1 MELINP
7 LEISGKIMSLI
18 AEAKQFVII
27 VSPYYNFSRWDK
39 LLRVLE
45 KATSR
50 GIKMTFYVREGEY
63 KSIQELRKFG
73 LEYIEF
79 ENLHAKLYLNESTGI
94 ISSMNLNMSS
104 DTNSLDI
111 GCQTENEK
119 EYNLVLDFY
128 NKYIKTS
135 DIEDIVK
142 TSANTISFE
151 TFVDSL
157 QKELWFLNQ
166 DFAYRYLDSTIELF
180 MDNNYYITIEHI
192 NGINLL
198 RVSNIITQS
207 ELRKLRSMRLF
218 SKENFFLNAGEVKIK
233 NYDSIGGVLMNIN
246 SKSLEKIYQSEL
258 PIILNAIKDSV
269 YQIREIKRNL
279 YSSFY

>member
-111 GCQTENEK
+111 DCQTENEK

-142 TSANTISFE
+142 TNVNTISFE

-180 MDNNYYITIEHI
+180 MDNNYYITIEQI

>member
-1 MELINP
+1 MQKKKLVVLTGAGISAESGLRTFRDSDGLWEGYQIEDVATPRAWRKNP
-7 LEISGKIMSLI
+7 
-18 AEAKQFVII
+18 Q
-27 VSPYYNFSRWDK
+27 
-39 LLRVLE
+39 
-45 KATSR
+45 
-50 GIKMTFYVREGEY
+50 
-63 KSIQELRKFG
+63 
-73 LEYIEF
+73 
-79 ENLHAKLYLNESTGI
+79 
-94 ISSMNLNMSS
+94 
-104 DTNSLDI
+104 
-111 GCQTENEK
+111 
-119 EYNLVLDFY
+119 LVLDFY